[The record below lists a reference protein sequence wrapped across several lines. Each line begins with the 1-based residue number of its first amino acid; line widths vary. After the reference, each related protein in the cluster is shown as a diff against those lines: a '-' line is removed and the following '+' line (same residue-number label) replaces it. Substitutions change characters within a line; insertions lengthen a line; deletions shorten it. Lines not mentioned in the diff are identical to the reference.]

1 MAVIAKILVATLGMS
16 SAHAASLTSS
26 CPSGQTL
33 ISNNKCCPGYAIIG
47 DGNDATKSVCC
58 VTDQGSGNCQGVGIC
73 GDSLTGSCKARVDVT
88 DSNYDQKVQD
98 ALSGAT
104 SPIDSSSSPPTAT
117 PTASPTPS
125 SSNSSSPSS
134 ASSSDA
140 DAGSSSS
147 TDSSSPPPQTT
158 AATGNS
164 VEGKKATLGMLAAL
178 ATASIAFCGL

>member
-1 MAVIAKILVATLGMS
+1 MVVIAKILVATLGMS
-16 SAHAASLTSS
+16 AAHAASLTSS

-47 DGNDATKSVCC
+47 DGNDATKTVCC
-58 VTDQGSGNCQGVGIC
+58 VTDQGSGDCQGIGIC
-73 GDSLTGSCKARVDVT
+73 GDSITGSCKARVDVT
-88 DSNYDQKVQD
+88 DSDYDEKVQE

-104 SPIDSSSSPPTAT
+104 SPIYSSSLPPTAT

-147 TDSSSPPPQTT
+147 TDSSSSSSQMT
-158 AATGNS
+158 AATGNAI
-164 VEGKKATLGMLAAL
+164 EGKKATLGMVAAL
-178 ATASIAFCGL
+178 GAVSIALCGL